1 MKKSNKEMDLLHGSL
16 WDKILI
22 FALPL
27 AASSILQQLFN
38 SADVAVVGQFAGSRA
53 LAAVGSNGA
62 VINLLVNIFVGLSV
76 GANVII
82 ARYLGEGNENKVK
95 KAVHTSVL
103 VAVIS
108 GFIIMAAGLI
118 ITRPILTLMSTP
130 EDIIDLAVVY
140 LRIYFLG
147 MPFVMLYNFGAA
159 ILRSRGDTKRPF
171 ICLLVSGIIN
181 VILNLFFVVACN
193 LSVIGVGIATVIS
206 NIISSCMVLYFLM
219 REDSAVKVSFKSL
232 GIDFRILKEI
242 AKIGLPAGLQG
253 VVFSFSNICVQ
264 SALNSLGSDVVAGSA
279 AALNFEYFVYFLLNA
294 FTQACVTFTSQNYGA
309 GEYERCRK
317 TTRLCVVMGFAF
329 STALSVVFYALGE
342 NVLRFYTN
350 EPAVMEIGLV
360 RMRYCLLMQFISV
373 FMDVFSGSLRG
384 LGYSLIP
391 ALIALASSCGFRL
404 LWVYAV
410 FPKSATFTTLVQA
423 YPLSW
428 LIGSAGT
435 VLAYIIVSRRIGK
448 KCGITGSKKADVKI
462 SPANN

>member
-1 MKKSNKEMDLLHGSL
+1 MRKIKKEMDLLHGSL

-82 ARYLGEGNENKVK
+82 ARYIGEKNVRKVQS
-95 KAVHTSVL
+95 AVHTAVL

-108 GFIIMAAGLI
+108 GLIIMLLGLAV
-118 ITRPILTLMSTP
+118 TRPILTLMSTP

-147 MPFVMLYNFGAA
+147 MPFMMLYNFGAA

-171 ICLLVSGIIN
+171 VCLLISGIVNI
-181 VILNLFFVVACN
+181 ILNLFFVVVCK
-193 LSVIGVGIATVIS
+193 LSVAGVGIATVVS
-206 NIISSCMVLYFLM
+206 NIISSCMVLYFLIH
-219 REDSAVKVSFKSL
+219 EESEIKLSL
-232 GIDFRILKEI
+232 RKLRIDFRILKEI
-242 AKIGLPAGLQG
+242 ARIGLPAGLQG
-253 VVFSFSNICVQ
+253 VVFSFSNICIQ
-264 SALNSLGSDVVAGSA
+264 SALNSLGSDAVAGSA

-294 FTQACVTFTSQNYGA
+294 FTQACITFTSQNYGA
-309 GEYERCRK
+309 GEYSRCKRV
-317 TTRLCVVMGFAF
+317 TQLCVLMGFVF
-329 STALSVVFYALGE
+329 STALSLVFYLLGE
-342 NVLRFYTN
+342 NVLRFYTT
-350 EPAVMEIGLV
+350 EPVVMEIGLL
-360 RMRYCLLMQFISV
+360 RMKYCLLMQFVSV

-384 LGYSLIP
+384 LGYSMIP
-391 ALIALASSCGFRL
+391 ALISLASSCGFRL

-410 FPKSATFTTLVQA
+410 FPKSRTFTTLVQS
-423 YPLSW
+423 YPISW
-428 LIGSAGT
+428 VIGSAGM
-435 VLAYIIVSRRIGK
+435 VIAYFIVSRLLLRRNK
-448 KCGITGSKKADVKI
+448 
-462 SPANN
+462 NNG